1 MSVSRLL
8 CIFGLA
14 ASCFVTSA
22 FADEAAI
29 RKNLAARLPSLGP
42 IDEVT
47 KTPITGVWEVRMGNE
62 IIYSDDL
69 GSFVIEGNIIDL
81 QKQLNLT
88 QDRVAKLTAF
98 DFAKLPLKDAVVWK
112 QGTGARK
119 LVVFADPNCT
129 YCKHFEKELS
139 SVKDITVYTFL
150 IPILGGDS
158 PEKSKAIWCA
168 KDNGKVWRNWM
179 LDGTTPPTVAGACD
193 AGALDRNLALGLKHG
208 VNGTPMLVFAD
219 NKRMPGIMTAAELDK
234 KLSSLDPPL

>member
-1 MSVSRLL
+1 MSAGRFFV
-8 CIFGLA
+8 IFGLV
-14 ASCFVTSA
+14 ASCLVANA

-29 RKNLAARLPSLGP
+29 RKNLAARLPSLAP

-47 KTPITGVWEVRMGNE
+47 KTPVNGLWEVRMGTE
-62 IIYSDDL
+62 VIYSDDQ
-69 GSFVIEGNIIDL
+69 GSFVVEGNIIDL

-88 QDRVAKLTAF
+88 QDRIAKLTAF

-129 YCKHFEKELS
+129 YCKHFEKELN

-179 LDGTTPPTVAGACD
+179 LDGATPPVVTGACD
-193 AGALDRNLALGLKHG
+193 ASALDRNLALGQKHG

-219 NKRMPGIMTAAELDK
+219 SKRMAGIMSATELNQ
-234 KLSSLDPPL
+234 KL

>member
-14 ASCFVTSA
+14 ASCLVTSA

-47 KTPITGVWEVRMGNE
+47 KTPIAGVWEVRMGNE

-119 LVVFADPNCT
+119 LVVFANPNCT

-168 KDNGKVWRNWM
+168 KDNGKVWRSWM
-179 LDGTTPPTVAGACD
+179 LDGTTPPVAGACD

-208 VNGTPMLVFAD
+208 VNGTPMLV
-219 NKRMPGIMTAAELDK
+219 
-234 KLSSLDPPL
+234 